1 VVQDTEL
8 TSNKEG
14 FDSPWDRQ
22 LYMKKIAIIEKIHN
36 DGLELLKKKQNYDFE
51 LITDI
56 SEENLIKKLP
66 EFDACTLRVSKLNEN
81 ILKHCPKLKVISRH
95 GVGYDNVDLDYIKKK
110 NITLLITATANAVAV
125 AEHVIYMMLSISKSI
140 NRYDAEVRTGNFKK
154 NSLSIETLEL
164 FNKEI
169 LILGFGRIGKSLIKR
184 CLGFDMKVKIFDPFV
199 SKDSINEFGGTKID
213 NLDDGLKMCDYLSL
227 HVPLTEKTRN
237 MINYS
242 KLKTMKQNA
251 IIINTSR
258 GGIINEIDLDK
269 AINEK
274 IIFGAGLDV
283 FEKEPV
289 DINNP
294 LLKNKKVLLSP
305 HSATFTNE
313 CKSRMSIEAA
323 NNIIDF
329 FENKI
334 DKSMVVKV

>member
-1 VVQDTEL
+1 
-8 TSNKEG
+8 
-14 FDSPWDRQ
+14 
-22 LYMKKIAIIEKIHN
+22 MKKIAVIEKIHN
-36 DGLELLKKKQNYDFE
+36 DGLELLKNNQNYDYE

-56 SEENLIKKLP
+56 SENNLIKKLP

-95 GVGYDNVDLDYIKKK
+95 GVGYDNVDLNYIKKK

-125 AEHVIYMMLSISKSI
+125 AEHVIYMMLSISKGI
-140 NRYDAEVRTGNFKK
+140 NQYDDEVRSGNFKK
-154 NSLSIETLEL
+154 NTSNIETVEL

-184 CLGFDMKVKIFDPFV
+184 CLGFEMKVKIFDPFV
-199 SKDSINEFGGTKID
+199 PKDLIEELGGTKIE
-213 NLDDGLKMCDYLSL
+213 NLDNGLKTCDYLTL
-227 HVPLTEKTRN
+227 HVPLTKETKN
-237 MINYS
+237 IIDYS
-242 KLKTMKQNA
+242 KLINMKKNA

-258 GGIINEIDLDK
+258 GGIINELDLNK
-269 AINEK
+269 AISEK

-289 DINNP
+289 DTNNP

-313 CKSRMSIEAA
+313 CKSRMSLETTK
-323 NNIIDF
+323 NIIDF

-334 DKSMVVKV
+334 DKSMIVKA